1 MRKCYVSKKSH
12 FWKHGNIASLHPIKV
27 PGTTG
32 NRSQNHGIHDH
43 TAEDAEVV
51 GGVVGDGDGEV
62 AWVVAVGGED
72 DLMLLGEVVISFYR
86 IARAVIAGYD
96 DIAVLDLT
104 LLEARHDGDSGAVVD
119 DPVHGFA
126 VHPHEDH
133 MRIAGVG
140 PHDHVGHGDL
150 RQER

>member
-32 NRSQNHGIHDH
+32 NRSQNHAVHDYA
-43 TAEDAEVV
+43 AEDAEVV
-51 GGVVGDGDGEV
+51 GGFVIDRDGEK
-62 AWVVAVGGED
+62 ARIIAVRGED
-72 DLMLLGEVVISFYR
+72 DLMLLGEIVISFYR

-104 LLEARHDGDSGAVVD
+104 SLEARHDRDSGAVIN
-119 DPVHGFA
+119 DPVH
-126 VHPHEDH
+126 
-133 MRIAGVG
+133 
-140 PHDHVGHGDL
+140 
-150 RQER
+150 